1 MGKSVT
7 KWRTNGLSVHKFRGV
22 SNLSLDAKGRI
33 VLPARYRDRLLET
46 CQSQL
51 IITIDTDQPCLLI
64 YPLPEWELIEEKIE
78 ALPSF
83 NPTTRRIQRLL
94 IGHATEVEVDTNGR
108 MLLSDPW
115 REYARLGKKVVLI
128 GQGKKFELW
137 DELLWAERMQT
148 WLGDANS
155 DEMPA
160 ALADLTL

>member
-1 MGKSVT
+1 M
-7 KWRTNGLSVHKFRGV
+7 HKFRGV

-33 VLPARYRDRLLET
+33 VLPARYRERLAEI
-46 CQSQL
+46 CQGQ
-51 IITIDTDQPCLLI
+51 IVITIDTDQPCLLL

-94 IGHATEVEVDTNGR
+94 IGHATEIEVDGNGR
-108 MLLSDPW
+108 MLLSNPL

-137 DELLWAERMQT
+137 DEAIWNERMQS
-148 WLGDANS
+148 WLEDGSS

-160 ALADLTL
+160 ALAELTL

>member
-1 MGKSVT
+1 MQ
-7 KWRTNGLSVHKFRGV
+7 KFRGV
-22 SNLSLDAKGRI
+22 SNLSLDAKGGI
-33 VLPARYRDRLLET
+33 VLPARYRDRLLEI

-108 MLLSDPW
+108 MLLSNPL

-137 DELLWAERMQT
+137 DELLWAERMQS
-148 WLGDANS
+148 WLDDSGS
-155 DEMPA
+155 DEMPG
-160 ALADLTL
+160 ALAELTL